1 MGIGINYN
9 KEKEIFEM
17 GNFTEALVSKEKS
30 ALIPEEYDYWGEFI
44 GNWDIS
50 VCYKTNCLTILNL

>member
-1 MGIGINYN
+1 
-9 KEKEIFEM
+9 M

>member
-1 MGIGINYN
+1 
-9 KEKEIFEM
+9 M

-30 ALIPEEYDYWGEFI
+30 VLIPEEYDYWRELI

-50 VCYKTNCLTILNL
+50 VCYKTNSLTILNL